1 MKDILDKITSY
12 HLFNYLIPGVLFVVI
27 VDKFTMFSFIQE
39 DLIIGAF
46 VYYFI
51 GLVISRFGSLVI
63 EPVLK
68 KISFL
73 KFAKYTDFVSA
84 SKKDPSIDAF
94 SEINNMYRTFVAM
107 FILVGLTRLYQGVEF
122 KFPILVG
129 WSPYILISLL
139 FIMFIFSYKKQTDY
153 IRKRVESLSN

>member
-1 MKDILDKITSY
+1 MKEILDKITSY

-27 VDKFTMFSFIQE
+27 MYKFTTFSFIQE

-46 VYYFI
+46 IYYFI
-51 GLVISRFGSLVI
+51 GLVISRFGSLVV

-68 KISFL
+68 RISFL

-84 SKKDPSIDAF
+84 SKKDPSIDVF

-107 FILVGLTRLYQGVEF
+107 FILVGLIRLYQAVELRF
-122 KFPILVG
+122 SILMV

-139 FIMFIFSYKKQTDY
+139 FIMFILSYKKQTDY
-153 IRKRVESLSN
+153 IRKRVESLSS